1 MTTSTGS
8 YGVSDLLA
16 ARFQSAAEF
25 GLDTIEAVLSE
36 DTANHNLIVMDA
48 VRELCEITTDRQRIY
63 GTSGRG
69 QMQEVDED
77 GKGPSQKNVTGSTC
91 GFPLRKF
98 QYPMSWNDIWMQTHT
113 PADMAQA
120 SEGAQQADYIEV
132 MRQLK
137 RAIYLSANYTYR
149 DHLVD
154 RVELAVKRFVNAD
167 GADIPDGP
175 NGETFDGSTHTHYN
189 ASATLT
195 AAALKA
201 NIRDVVEHG
210 HGGLVKL
217 VINAANE
224 DAVRNLTGFT
234 ALQDPRLIFGASTT
248 GIVDARLDI
257 SRIDNRRIGIFDS
270 AEVWVKSWAI
280 ENYYFV
286 YDAAGVKKSLCF
298 RQRNVPT
305 LQGLRL
311 AGRISL
317 YPHTVDYMEN
327 EYGIGA
333 WTRTNGAVLYVG
345 DTTYADPSIP

>member
-1 MTTSTGS
+1 MTTSTGT
-8 YGVSDLLA
+8 YGVTDLLA

-25 GLDTIEAVLSE
+25 GLDTIEEVLNE
-36 DTANHNLIVMDA
+36 DTANHNFIVQQA
-48 VRELCEITTDRQRIY
+48 LRELCEISTDRQRIY

-77 GKGPSQKNVTGSTC
+77 GKGPTQKNTNGATVA
-91 GFPLRKF
+91 FPLRKF
-98 QYPMSWNDIWMQTHT
+98 QYPMGWNETWLQIHT
-113 PADMAQA
+113 PADMAEAVQ
-120 SEGAQQADYIEV
+120 GAQQADYIEV

-137 RAIYLSANYTYR
+137 RAAYLSANYTYR

-154 RVELAVKRFVNAD
+154 RIELAVKRFVNAD

-210 HGGLVKL
+210 HGGSVRL

-224 DAVRNLTGFT
+224 DAVRNLSGFT
-234 ALQDPRLIFGASTT
+234 AYQDPRLIFGASTT
-248 GIVDARLDI
+248 GIPNVRLDIARLD
-257 SRIDNRRIGIFDS
+257 NRAIGIFDS
-270 AEVWVKSWAI
+270 AEVWVKPWAI
-280 ENYYFV
+280 TDYYFV
-286 YDAAGVKKSLCF
+286 YDAAGVKKPFVF
-298 RQRNVPT
+298 RQRNVAV
-305 LQGLRL
+305 LQGLRI
-311 AGRISL
+311 AGKVSL
-317 YPHTVDYMEN
+317 YPHNVNFMED
-327 EYGIGA
+327 EYGIGV

-345 DTTYADPSIP
+345 DTTYADPTIA